1 MPNLSQPNQGT
12 RSPESSC
19 TLYVYSQI
27 VLSFSL
33 LHNRAFEVNSVL
45 VAPLPSVPFAVDIEP
60 KVVLNGPAPIAEYLI
75 SRSWTLLVI
84 FFSS

>member
-1 MPNLSQPNQGT
+1 MPNLSQTIQGT
-12 RSPESSC
+12 RPPESPC
-19 TLYVYSQI
+19 TLYVFSQI

-60 KVVLNGPAPIAEYLI
+60 EVVLNVPPPTEEY
-75 SRSWTLLVI
+75 
-84 FFSS
+84 